1 MMLNS
6 MLKRSLSS
14 SSAGTTST
22 SVRYFGFR
30 PKQEP
35 IRRWNIV
42 KDDFVQVISGRY
54 RKNQGKVLKVFR
66 KTN

>member
-14 SSAGTTST
+14 SSTTST
-22 SVRYFGFR
+22 SMRSFGFR

-54 RKNQGKVLKVFR
+54 KKN
-66 KTN
+66 